1 MIRLALP
8 AALPLTL
15 LATPALA
22 AAGKPF
28 FSLANTDFVVT
39 IGFLI
44 FIGIIFYAKVP
55 GKLGGMLD
63 DRSKG
68 IERDLDEARTIRED
82 AQKVLADYER
92 KTRAAK
98 DQADEI
104 VANARRE
111 AEAAAAQA
119 RTDLDR
125 QVERRL
131 SAAEDQIASAQ
142 DAAVRDV
149 RNRAIQ
155 VATAVAGEV
164 VAAQMSA
171 AQADAMIDGSIETVR
186 AKLH

>member
-98 DQADEI
+98 DQADE
-104 VANARRE
+104 
-111 AEAAAAQA
+111 QS
-119 RTDLDR
+119 TL
-125 QVERRL
+125 QL
-131 SAAEDQIASAQ
+131 SLAMCGTKTEVTEQCPLASRCYRGR
-142 DAAVRDV
+142 VGLL
-149 RNRAIQ
+149 RNRA
-155 VATAVAGEV
+155 G
-164 VAAQMSA
+164 
-171 AQADAMIDGSIETVR
+171 
-186 AKLH
+186 